1 MLACTRTMYFDSWP
15 KSRPGP
21 SVCAMPAS
29 ADSGRVEID
38 AEEEGRYH
46 RQSLI
51 TWWDQSRL
59 QHARVLVVGA
69 GALGNE
75 IVKNLVLL
83 GVGTVVV
90 VDMDTIENSNLSRCI
105 FFRPEDEGRPKATAL
120 AERASELNADVEV
133 IPVVGDVRLAV
144 GLAAFAEVDI
154 VIGGLDNR
162 EARLFVN
169 QACWKTTTPWIDG
182 AIEGL
187 MGLAR
192 VFVPP
197 DTACYE
203 CTLSAR
209 DHELLAARRTCAML
223 TREDM
228 LAGKT
233 PTTATSS
240 SIIAGLQ
247 TQEAIKLLHADR
259 LGAPTL
265 AGAGIQFVG
274 LTHESYIVRYPR
286 REGCLSHD
294 TYNETSVTV
303 VEHDIAFGELLGLAR
318 AQVGRDAVLQL
329 EHELVLSA
337 SCQGCGTS
345 EEMMAPVDSL
355 HASAGLCSSC
365 GEPRKLTFAH
375 TIDAASPLLTRT
387 ATELGLPLG
396 DYVIAH
402 DGLERHFYSLS
413 APGTALELLRQRA
426 TA

>member
-1 MLACTRTMYFDSWP
+1 MYFDLWP

-21 SVCAMPAS
+21 SVSDMSTS
-29 ADSGRVEID
+29 ADSGRIEIG
-38 AEEEGRYH
+38 AEEGRYH
-46 RQSLI
+46 RQGLI

-59 QHARVLVVGA
+59 ASARVLVVGA

-75 IVKNLVLL
+75 IVKNLVLV
-83 GVGTVVV
+83 GVGTVIV
-90 VDMDTIENSNLSRCI
+90 VDMDTIENSNLSRCV
-105 FFRPEDEGRPKATAL
+105 FFRPEDEGRPKAKAL

-144 GLAAFAEVDI
+144 GLAAFDEVDV

-187 MGLAR
+187 MGVAR

-197 DTACYE
+197 ETACYE

-228 LAGKT
+228 LGGKT
-233 PTTATSS
+233 PTTATSA
-240 SIIAGLQ
+240 SIVAALQ
-247 TQEAIKLLHADR
+247 TQEAIKLLHEDR

-265 AGAGIQFVG
+265 AGGGFQFVG
-274 LTHESYIVRYPR
+274 LTHESYVVKYGR
-286 REGCLSHD
+286 REDCLSHD
-294 TYNETSVTV
+294 TYDDTSVTV
-303 VEHDIAFGELLGLAR
+303 VEHDISFGELLALA
-318 AQVGRDAVLQL
+318 QKQLGPDAVLEL

-337 SCQGCGTS
+337 SCHRCDTG
-345 EEMMAPVDSL
+345 EDVMAPVDSL
-355 HASAGLCSSC
+355 SAGAGLCPSC
-365 GEPRKLTFAH
+365 GEPWKLAFSH
-375 TIDAASPLLTRT
+375 TIGPASPLLPRT
-387 ATELGLPLG
+387 AKDLGLPPG
-396 DYVIAH
+396 DYVVARE
-402 DGLERHFYSLS
+402 GFQRHFYSLS
-413 APGTALELLRQRA
+413 APGTALDLLRTRA
-426 TA
+426 VA

>member
-1 MLACTRTMYFDSWP
+1 
-15 KSRPGP
+15 
-21 SVCAMPAS
+21 MPTN

-38 AEEEGRYH
+38 AEEGRYH

-51 TWWDQSRL
+51 TWWDQPRL
-59 QHARVLVVGA
+59 RHARVLVVGA

-75 IVKNLVLL
+75 IVKNLILV
-83 GVGTVVV
+83 GVGTVIV
-90 VDMDTIENSNLSRCI
+90 VDMDTIENSNLSRCV
-105 FFRPEDEGRPKATAL
+105 FFRPEDEGRPKAKAL

-144 GLAAFAEVDI
+144 GLAAFAEVDV

-187 MGLAR
+187 MGVAR

-203 CTLSAR
+203 CTLSER
-209 DHELLAARRTCAML
+209 DHELLASRRTCAML

-240 SIIAGLQ
+240 SIVAGLQ
-247 TQEAIKLLHADR
+247 TQEAIKLLHEDR
-259 LGAPTL
+259 LGEPTL
-265 AGAGIQFVG
+265 AGGGFQFVG
-274 LTHESYIVRYPR
+274 LTHESYVVRYGR
-286 REGCLSHD
+286 REDCLSHD
-294 TYNETSVTV
+294 TYDDASVTV
-303 VEHDIAFGELLGLAR
+303 VEHDISFGELLALA
-318 AQVGRDAVLQL
+318 QKQLGPDAVLEL

-337 SCQGCGTS
+337 SCQPCNIS
-345 EEMMAPVDSL
+345 EDVMAPVDSL
-355 HASAGLCSSC
+355 SAGAGLCPGC
-365 GEPRKLTFAH
+365 GEPWQLEFAH
-375 TIDAASPLLTRT
+375 TIDAASPLRAQT
-387 ATELGLPLG
+387 AEDLGLPAG
-396 DYVIAH
+396 DYVVAREGF
-402 DGLERHFYSLS
+402 DRHFYSLS
-413 APGTALELLRQRA
+413 APSTALDLLRARA
-426 TA
+426 MA